1 VARAGLTGERL
12 AQAGAELADQ
22 VGFEQV
28 TVSALARQF
37 GVQVASLYSHV
48 RSSADLKTRIATVAL
63 TELADQAAAA
73 VAGRAGRDALSA
85 LANVYRTY
93 AQQHPGRYTATRHT
107 PALSPRD
114 AAPPSPPRASGK
126 VHISSMAV
134 LSEQY
139 VAAGRKHSELLRAVL
154 RGYDLDEPA
163 QTDAV
168 RLLGSTIHG
177 YITLESAGSFS
188 YSKPSSDDSW
198 PRIIDALDTLL
209 RSWS

>member
-1 VARAGLTGERL
+1 MARAGLTGERL
-12 AQAGAELADQ
+12 AKAGADLADE

-63 TELADQAAAA
+63 TDLADQAATA
-73 VAGRAGRDALSA
+73 VAGRAGREALSA

-93 AQQHPGRYTATRHT
+93 ARQHPGRYAAARFLPGTAT
-107 PALSPRD
+107 PEL
-114 AAPPSPPRASGK
+114 
-126 VHISSMAV
+126 V
-134 LSEQY
+134 E
-139 VAAGRKHSELLRAVL
+139 AGRRHSELLRAVL
-154 RGYDLDEPA
+154 RGYELGEPA

-177 YITLESAGSFS
+177 YIELESAGSFAFS
-188 YSKPSSDDSW
+188 RPSSDDSW
-198 PRIIDALDTLL
+198 PRILDALDTLL

>member
-1 VARAGLTGERL
+1 MARAGLSGARL
-12 AQAGAELADQ
+12 AQAGAELADE

-28 TVSALARQF
+28 TVSALARHF

-48 RSSADLKTRIATVAL
+48 RSSDDLKARIATIAL
-63 TELADQAAAA
+63 TELADQCSAA
-73 VAGRAGRDALSA
+73 VAGRAGREALVA
-85 LANVYRTY
+85 LANVYRDY
-93 AQQHPGRYTATRHT
+93 ARAHPGRYAATRHT
-107 PALSPRD
+107 T
-114 AAPPSPPRASGK
+114 AAS
-126 VHISSMAV
+126 V
-134 LSEQY
+134 LGEQY
-139 VAAGRKHSELLRAVL
+139 VAAGRRHSELVRAVL

-177 YITLESAGSFS
+177 YITLELAGSFS
-188 YSKPSSDDSW
+188 HSEPSAADSW

>member
-1 VARAGLTGERL
+1 MARAGLTGERL
-12 AQAGAELADQ
+12 ARAGAELADQ

-48 RSSADLKTRIATVAL
+48 RNSADLKARIATVAL
-63 TELADQAAAA
+63 TELADQAATA

-85 LANVYRTY
+85 LANVYRAY
-93 AQQHPGRYTATRHT
+93 AQQHPGRYTATRFLPGIAT
-107 PALSPRD
+107 PEL
-114 AAPPSPPRASGK
+114 
-126 VHISSMAV
+126 V
-134 LSEQY
+134 E
-139 VAAGRKHSELLRAVL
+139 AGRRHSELMRAVL
-154 RGYDLDEPA
+154 RGYILDEPA

>member
-1 VARAGLTGERL
+1 MARVGLSGARL
-12 AQAGAELADQ
+12 AQAGAELADE

-28 TVSALARQF
+28 TVSALARHF

-48 RSSADLKTRIATVAL
+48 RSSDDLKARIATVTL

-73 VAGRAGRDALSA
+73 LAGRAGRDALHA
-85 LANVYRTY
+85 LADVYRDY
-93 AQQHPGRYTATRHT
+93 ARAHPGRYAATRHT
-107 PALSPRD
+107 
-114 AAPPSPPRASGK
+114 AAAS
-126 VHISSMAV
+126 
-134 LSEQY
+134 EPY
-139 VAAGRKHSELLRAVL
+139 VAAGRRHSELVRAVL
-154 RGYDLDEPA
+154 RGYDLGEPA

-177 YITLESAGSFS
+177 YITLELAGSFAHS
-188 YSKPSSDDSW
+188 EPSAGDSW